1 MSSSSSSELTSSTIA
16 GSSVV
21 PAGAFAIAESSV
33 TAGLSSCTQ
42 ISGTGRDGRTHF
54 ACAFI
59 ATVPKR
65 GSTLSSFPRSP
76 NSGLQRQLC
85 RDIQLQALFCTT
97 DRRLQLHFCTT
108 DRRLQLHFCT
118 TDRRL
123 QLPFC
128 TTDRP
133 TNRPTDQA
141 MHASTLLQKLTFTH
155 KPSQR
160 TLCTQSRA

>member
-1 MSSSSSSELTSSTIA
+1 MVRGGPDFFHHGSDVPGSSSELTSSIIA
-16 GSSVV
+16 GSSDV

-33 TAGLSSCTQ
+33 TQ

-59 ATVPKR
+59 AIAPKR

-85 RDIQLQALFCTT
+85 RDIQLHAL
-97 DRRLQLHFCTT
+97 
-108 DRRLQLHFCT
+108 
-118 TDRRL
+118 
-123 QLPFC
+123 FC

-141 MHASTLLQKLTFTH
+141 MHASTPLQKLTLIH
-155 KPSQR
+155 RPSQR
-160 TLCTQSRA
+160 TLCTQSRALSGRGRRP

>member
-1 MSSSSSSELTSSTIA
+1 MVRGGPDLFHNGSDVLELVLRADLLHRRWTLRRA
-16 GSSVV
+16 
-21 PAGAFAIAESSV
+21 AGAFAIAESSV

-59 ATVPKR
+59 AIASKR

-85 RDIQLQALFCTT
+85 RDIQLHAFF
-97 DRRLQLHFCTT
+97 R
-108 DRRLQLHFCT
+108 
-118 TDRRL
+118 
-123 QLPFC
+123 

-141 MHASTLLQKLTFTH
+141 MHASTPLQKLTFIH
-155 KPSQR
+155 RPSQR
-160 TLCTQSRA
+160 TLCTQSRAYSGRGRRP

>member
-1 MSSSSSSELTSSTIA
+1 MSSSSSSEPTSSTIA

-33 TAGLSSCTQ
+33 TISGLSSCTQ
-42 ISGTGRDGRTHF
+42 ISGTGRNGRTHF

-65 GSTLSSFPRSP
+65 GSTSSFPRSP
-76 NSGLQRQLC
+76 NSGLQRRLC

-108 DRRLQLHFCT
+108 DQ
-118 TDRRL
+118 
-123 QLPFC
+123 
-128 TTDRP
+128 
-133 TNRPTDQA
+133 PTD
-141 MHASTLLQKLTFTH
+141 HARKHSLQKLTFTH
-155 KPSQR
+155 NPRSQPCAPKVGPSPGEVVGPEEEGVPTWSWHKR
-160 TLCTQSRA
+160 RS